1 MKKVL
6 LVIPEKSYKSNDFVL
21 AAKRLKI
28 PFSIITDSQQVSES
42 LTDNIIISNFE
53 KKISLEV
60 LEKLKDITHVLPVD
74 HSSLEFA
81 SKLKDL
87 LSATGNTYNSV
98 MNAMDKYKSRIIFN
112 EVTEVK
118 INNSYVNDTED
129 LLTFMSKFNT
139 GVLKPTKGTASNK
152 VIKVTHQ
159 NMDQPLMKN
168 IIKDCNKDELIIE
181 EFVEGDEYAF
191 EGMLIDSKL
200 SKFVVFEKP
209 LVFVEPYFEE
219 SIYITP
225 SNLSN
230 VIVEEAQSKIE
241 KACQKLGL
249 TNGPIHAEFKIAND
263 EVFLIEINP
272 RMIGGLCSR
281 CLSFGLFKQSLE
293 ELILLSFSTG
303 NFKQIE
309 LLSNYVGV
317 LMLPVPK
324 SGKFRSINHE
334 EIINIENVSSVD
346 ITVSKNSS
354 INMPPNGER
363 YLGFVFSQGENKL
376 VVMQALKKALKI
388 AEPIIDS

>member
-53 KKISLEV
+53 KEISLEV